1 MNEVRFVPVQKLCML
16 CSEELPAHDT
26 PQGLA
31 DRLCHACIQL
41 LQEKVFFREL
51 EQHPK
56 IVRV

>member
-1 MNEVRFVPVQKLCML
+1 M
-16 CSEELPAHDT
+16 HDT

-31 DRLCHACIQL
+31 DRLCHSCIQL

-56 IVRV
+56 IVRVP